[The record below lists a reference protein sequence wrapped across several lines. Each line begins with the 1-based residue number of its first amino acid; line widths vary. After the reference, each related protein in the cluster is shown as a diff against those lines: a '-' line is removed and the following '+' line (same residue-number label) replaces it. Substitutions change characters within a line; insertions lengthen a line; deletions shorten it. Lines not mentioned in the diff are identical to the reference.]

1 MQPDVVLRNKELFA
15 LWWERMRR
23 MKKVL
28 QLQQLVD
35 RYDGI
40 ILVDRY
46 DLGAIEEVAGM
57 INNQQL

>member
-1 MQPDVVLRNKELFA
+1 
-15 LWWERMRR
+15 MRR
-23 MKKVL
+23 KKKVL